1 MVALRDRG
9 LCRFIGMLGL
19 DIARESDLSELDVLL
34 LKHNFYLRGDEPD
47 IKAIRKEN
55 PHLGIISLEPIGRG
69 RFTWMNHS
77 SPGISIA
84 AACLKYTMSFPQT
97 DAVLVSV
104 RRLVHLQENIRLW
117 KEGLPVSEAERK
129 ALETGS
135 GYETDWSDA

>member
-1 MVALRDRG
+1 
-9 LCRFIGMLGL
+9 
-19 DIARESDLSELDVLL
+19 
-34 LKHNFYLRGDEPD
+34 
-47 IKAIRKEN
+47 
-55 PHLGIISLEPIGRG
+55 
-69 RFTWMNHS
+69 
-77 SPGISIA
+77 
-84 AACLKYTMSFPQT
+84 MSFPQT